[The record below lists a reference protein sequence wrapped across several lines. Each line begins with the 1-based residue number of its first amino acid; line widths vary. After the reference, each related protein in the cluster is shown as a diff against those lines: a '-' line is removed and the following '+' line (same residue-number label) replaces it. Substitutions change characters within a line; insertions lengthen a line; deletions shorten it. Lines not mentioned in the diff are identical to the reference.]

1 MINDMGKLLNVRAPD
16 VRGTG
21 AVINLESKPLTAGMS
36 PITNKLVKITDFKY
50 TLRFAPETEDGTG
63 ESDGYDFLVVAD
75 VLPNGK
81 LRYKNTSSLKS
92 IIEEESNQY
101 NKPLCWLAKWTNIL
115 DEELHDVCYWNP
127 RTSFMLSFDTA
138 KYSNYIK
145 AQLPDD
151 QKKYPV
157 FMTYEKAQKRI
168 RDYQKYSKTD
178 EYIQKK
184 QNRGV
189 MIYDFT

>member
-1 MINDMGKLLNVRAPD
+1 MHMINDMGKLLNVHAPD
-16 VRGTG
+16 VRGAG

-92 IIEEESNQY
+92 IIEEEN
-101 NKPLCWLAKWTNIL
+101 NK
-115 DEELHDVCYWNP
+115 
-127 RTSFMLSFDTA
+127 
-138 KYSNYIK
+138 
-145 AQLPDD
+145 
-151 QKKYPV
+151 
-157 FMTYEKAQKRI
+157 
-168 RDYQKYSKTD
+168 
-178 EYIQKK
+178 
-184 QNRGV
+184 
-189 MIYDFT
+189 